1 MYRRDRLASNR
12 GYLTTF
18 DRQGGPPMPDPI
30 LIGSPA
36 QFRGLLRSFVF
47 DPGPLTAQPL
57 AVDHLARI
65 FAQVVGTTRDRV
77 FTSLVTLATFLGQI
91 VAEDHSCQ

>member
-1 MYRRDRLASNR
+1 
-12 GYLTTF
+12 
-18 DRQGGPPMPDPI
+18 MPDPI

-57 AVDHLARI
+57 AVAHLARI
-65 FAQVVGTTRDRV
+65 AAQVVGKTRDRI
-77 FTSLVTLATFLGQI
+77 FTPAVTLAAFLGQI
-91 VAEDHSCQ
+91 LAEDHSCQAALDRLIA